1 MKRMKTRWLFFALL
15 ITILPIESV
24 DAKEV
29 QQVETSGAI
38 GFTGIYEPIG
48 TPDPQ
53 PPGSIVRPPVADVAK
68 PSGTLPKTNER
79 EHPRLIRLGVLLI
92 GISFLLWERKNKPVK
107 N

>member
-1 MKRMKTRWLFFALL
+1 M
-15 ITILPIESV
+15 ILPIESV

-53 PPGSIVRPPVADVAK
+53 PPGSIVRPPIADVAK

-92 GISFLLWERKNKPVK
+92 GISFLLWERKNKPIQ